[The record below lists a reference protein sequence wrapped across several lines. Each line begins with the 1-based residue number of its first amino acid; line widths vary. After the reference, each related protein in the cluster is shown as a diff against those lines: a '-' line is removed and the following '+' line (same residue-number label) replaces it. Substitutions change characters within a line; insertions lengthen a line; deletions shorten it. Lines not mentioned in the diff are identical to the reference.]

1 MDMTEPESDGRS
13 MSVLEKELLQLDN
26 DLGLGGSFS
35 PVPAVAVA
43 GARHATL
50 GLGARRARRGGPG
63 GRPGWSGRGG

>member
-35 PVPAVAVA
+35 PSQRLRSPGHVTPRSASAPGVR
-43 GARHATL
+43 G
-50 GLGARRARRGGPG
+50 RRRLRERG
-63 GRPGWSGRGG
+63 RLSF

>member
-35 PVPAVAVA
+35 PSQ
-43 GARHATL
+43 RL
-50 GLGARRARRGGPG
+50 RSPG
-63 GRPGWSGRGG
+63 HVLSLIHI